1 MYITYLLGELFALI
15 QFLFNVQLPSFFN
28 SISLFQNWWG

>member
-1 MYITYLLGELFALI
+1 MYLLGELFALI
-15 QFLFNVQLPSFFN
+15 QYLFTVQLPSMFH